1 MSDQK
6 TAAALADLFG
16 IATAPAEADAIEL
29 AETASEN
36 LSKGRESMA
45 AGNFTNAIAYFKESI
60 RLGSPDALSDLGA
73 AYSAAEDLP
82 LAYGHYLRALKA
94 EGGSDA
100 HLGLGE
106 VMKRSGRYRDAIAH
120 LQKAIELEPTQS
132 FHHYKLAET
141 LREMGERKKALSA
154 IESAILISP
163 DIALYHFFTG
173 ELLVSMDRAEESI
186 SAYRSAVELS
196 PGDDFYFLRLAV
208 AFWKAGKRKEA
219 IKSIQLASDLNPEE
233 ELYPGFQAILLEED
247 GDLDAAIQ
255 LQEKVDKMDRYAEE
269 RLSRLLTE
277 LSIEP

>member
-16 IATAPAEADAIEL
+16 LASAPVENEAVAV
-29 AETASEN
+29 AETAQEN
-36 LSKGRESMA
+36 LAQGRA
-45 AGNFTNAIAYFKESI
+45 AMGEGNFPAAITYFREAV
-60 RLGSPDALSDLGA
+60 RLGSPDASVDLAA
-73 AYSAAEDLP
+73 AYSAAEELP
-82 LAYGHYLRALKA
+82 QAYGNYLRALKVG
-94 EGGSDA
+94 GGSDA
-100 HLGLGE
+100 LLGLGE
-106 VMKRSGRYRDAIAH
+106 VMKRSGRYRDAISH
-120 LQKAIELEPTQS
+120 LQRAIELEPTQS

-173 ELLVSMDRAEESI
+173 ELLVSMNRADESL
-186 SAYRSAVELS
+186 SAYRAAVELS
-196 PGDDFYFLRLAV
+196 PGDDFYYLRLAV

-219 IKSIQLASDLNPEE
+219 IKSVQLASDLNPDED
-233 ELYPGFQAILLEED
+233 LYPGFQAILLEED

-255 LQEKVDKMDRYAEE
+255 LQDKVDKMDRYAEE
-269 RLSRLLTE
+269 RLSRLLQE

>member
-1 MSDQK
+1 M
-6 TAAALADLFG
+6 
-16 IATAPAEADAIEL
+16 AEG
-29 AETASEN
+29 S
-36 LSKGRESMA
+36 
-45 AGNFTNAIAYFKESI
+45 FPHAIAYFQEAI
-60 RLGSPDALSDLGA
+60 RLGSPDAVADLAA
-73 AYSAAEDLP
+73 AYSAAEELP
-82 LAYGHYLRALKA
+82 QAYGNYLRALKA
-94 EGGSDA
+94 GGGTDA

-173 ELLVSMDRAEESI
+173 ELLVSMDRAPEAL
-186 SAYRSAVELS
+186 SAYRAAVELS
-196 PGDDFYFLRLAV
+196 PGDDFYYLRLAV

-219 IKSIQLASDLNPEE
+219 IKSVQLASDLNPEE

-269 RLSRLLTE
+269 RLSRLLQE